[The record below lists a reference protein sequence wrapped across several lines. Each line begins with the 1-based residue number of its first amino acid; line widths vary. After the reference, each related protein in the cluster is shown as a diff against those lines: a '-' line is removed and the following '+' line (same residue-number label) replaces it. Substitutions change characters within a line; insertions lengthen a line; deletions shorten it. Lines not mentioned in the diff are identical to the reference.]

1 MKKQLTG
8 MKTKII
14 TRSVW
19 ILSLVS
25 LFTDISSEMLYPV
38 MPVYLKSIEFSV
50 VLIGILEGFA
60 EATAGI
66 SKGYFGNLSD
76 QMGKRLPFVSLGY
89 LLSSISKPMLAAFIF
104 PAWVFFAR
112 TIDRLGKGLR
122 TGARDAM
129 LSDQTIPEN
138 KAKIFG
144 FHRGMDTLGAAIG
157 PVVALVYLYY
167 NPGSYKT
174 LFLIAFIPG
183 ILGALLTFLLKDTG
197 TKAEAKTN
205 YSFFHFFKYW
215 KLSSREYR
223 QLVIGLLAFTF
234 FNSSDVFLLLL
245 LKQRGFDDTMI
256 ISAYIFYNLVYAVMS
271 YPMGSLADRI
281 GTRITFIIGLAIF
294 VVVYIGMAFNH
305 HVAGFYVLF
314 FLYGVYAASTEGI
327 SKAWIS
333 NICRKEEVGTA
344 IGFYSSFHS
353 LLTMAAST
361 FAGLIWYQIDPSAT
375 FIFTGCGVVCVII
388 YFLVWKPAAGIND
401 LLIHGDN

>member
-1 MKKQLTG
+1 MR
-8 MKTKII
+8 TKII

-38 MPVYLKSIEFSV
+38 MPIYLKSISFSV

-76 QMGKRLPFVSLGY
+76 QMGRRLPFVSWGY
-89 LLSSISKPMLAAFIF
+89 FLSSISKPMLAAFVF

-129 LSDQTIPEN
+129 LSDQTAPEN
-138 KAKIFG
+138 KAKVFG

-157 PVVALVYLYY
+157 PMVALVYLYY
-167 NPGSYKT
+167 NPGSYKI

-183 ILGALLTFLLKDTG
+183 FLGAMLTLVLKDTG
-197 TKAEAKTN
+197 TRPVAKTN
-205 YSFFHFFKYW
+205 YSFFQFFKYW
-215 KLSSREYR
+215 KLSSREYK

-234 FNSSDVFLLLL
+234 FNSSDVFLLLM
-245 LKQRGFDDTMI
+245 LKQRGFDDTI
-256 ISAYIFYNLVYAVMS
+256 VISVYIFYNLVYAVMS
-271 YPMGSLADRI
+271 YPMGTLADKI
-281 GTRITFIIGLAIF
+281 GVRPTFIIGLIIF
-294 VVVYIGMAFNH
+294 VIVYLGMAFNVH
-305 HVAGFYVLF
+305 LVGFYILF
-314 FLYGVYAASTEGI
+314 FLYGIYAASTEGI

-333 NICRKEEVGTA
+333 NVSEKKDVATA
-344 IGFYSSFHS
+344 IGFYSSFNS
-353 LLTMAAST
+353 LLTMCASAL
-361 FAGLIWYQIDPSAT
+361 AGLIWYHFNPEAT
-375 FIFTGCGVVCVII
+375 FIFTGCGVFLVIV
-388 YFLVWKPAAGIND
+388 YFLLRKLPAKSMEKSS
-401 LLIHGDN
+401 